1 MTTNPTEHTQHVP
14 SSDTDSPP
22 QTRTAQALRSLV
34 ADNMGKLEG
43 HAEAAAPGRLNR
55 PLLKAL
61 GDELLPHLF
70 PSSVGGVHDNA
81 VSSTELCV
89 LREEL
94 GRRMP
99 AAETTL
105 ALQGL
110 GAYPILFQGRPE
122 IVQEWLPKVVNG
134 TAAAAFALTETD
146 AGSDAAAISMS
157 ATKDGDG
164 WRLSGKKVF
173 ISNAPDADI
182 YTIFARTD
190 PDAGARGVTAF
201 AVPGGLKGMSGQPY
215 DMVAPHV
222 IGELELDNVFVPD
235 SYVLGEVNRGFRVAM
250 GTLDLFRPSVGAYAI
265 GMAQAALDAAVLHT
279 TNRKAFGGRLRDL
292 QAVEHKI
299 ADMALGVEA
308 ARLLVFSA
316 AECYDT
322 GSEGLTKK
330 SAMAKLFATETAQRV
345 VDDAVQLH
353 GAVALRKGHLL
364 EELYREVRAPRIYEG
379 TSEVQRSIIAKA
391 VYAGN

>member
-1 MTTNPTEHTQHVP
+1 MASDPSPTSNDSSSGSSHA
-14 SSDTDSPP
+14 SSDASSD
-22 QTRTAQALRSLV
+22 LRQLV
-34 ADNMGKLEG
+34 ADNIENLQSLSG
-43 HAEAAAPGRLNR
+43 AAPEGRLNR
-55 PLLKAL
+55 PLLAAL
-61 GDELLPHLF
+61 GEQLLPHLF
-70 PSSVGGVHDNA
+70 PSAVGGVHDNA

-94 GRRMP
+94 GRLMP

-110 GAYPILFQGRPE
+110 GAYPILFEGSDE
-122 IVQEWLPKVVNG
+122 VVQEWLPKVANG
-134 TAAAAFALTETD
+134 TAAAAFALTETE
-146 AGSDAAAISMS
+146 AGSDAANISMT
-157 ATKDGDG
+157 ATRDGDG

-182 YTIFARTD
+182 YTVFARTD

-201 AVPGGLKGMSGQPY
+201 AVPGNLDGVGGEAY

-222 IGELELDNVFVPD
+222 IGELVLDNVFVED
-235 SYVLGEVNRGFRVAM
+235 RYVLGEINRGFRVAM
-250 GTLDLFRPSVGAYAI
+250 GTLDLFRPSVGAYVI
-265 GMAQAALDAAVLHT
+265 GMAQCALDATVQY
-279 TNRKAFGGRLRDL
+279 TNDRKAFGGRLRDL

-299 ADMALGVEA
+299 ADMALGIEA

-316 AECYDT
+316 ATCYDS
-322 GSEGLTKK
+322 GADGLTKK

-345 VDDAVQLH
+345 IDDAVQLH

-379 TSEVQRSIIAKA
+379 ASEVQRSIIARA
-391 VYAGN
+391 VYGTR

>member
-1 MTTNPTEHTQHVP
+1 MITSQESNL
-14 SSDTDSPP
+14 
-22 QTRTAQALRSLV
+22 QALV
-34 ADNMGKLEG
+34 ATNIDNLR
-43 HAEAAAPGRLNR
+43 ALANSAPEGRLNR
-55 PLLKAL
+55 PLLAAL
-61 GDELLPHLF
+61 GKELLPHLF

-81 VSSTELCV
+81 VSSTELCI

-94 GRRMP
+94 GRLMP

-110 GAYPILFQGRPE
+110 GAYPILFEGSDQV
-122 IVQEWLPKVVNG
+122 VQEWLPKVANG
-134 TAAAAFALTETD
+134 TAAAAFALTETE
-146 AGSDAAAISMS
+146 AGSDAAAITMS
-157 ATKDGDG
+157 ATRDGDG

-190 PDAGARGVTAF
+190 PDAGSRGVTAF
-201 AVPGGLKGMSGQPY
+201 AVPGGLEGMSGQAY

-222 IGELELDNVFVPD
+222 IGELILDNVFVPN
-235 SYVLGEVNRGFRVAM
+235 SHVLGEVNRGFRVAM
-250 GTLDLFRPSVGAYAI
+250 GTLDLFRPSVGAYAV
-265 GMAQAALDAAVLHT
+265 GMAQAALDATVSYTDH
-279 TNRKAFGGRLRDL
+279 RRAFGGRLRDL

-299 ADMALGVEA
+299 ADMALGIEA
-308 ARLLVFSA
+308 ARLLVRSA
-316 AECYDT
+316 AACYDT
-322 GSEGLTKK
+322 GEDGLTKK

-353 GAVALRKGHLL
+353 GAIALRKGHVL

-379 TSEVQRSIIAKA
+379 TSEVQRSIISRA
-391 VYAGN
+391 VYAQLQDLVT

>member
-1 MTTNPTEHTQHVP
+1 MTSDAHTNTSDGPSNCSP
-14 SSDTDSPP
+14 DASSDLRQLIAGNIDK
-22 QTRTAQALRSLV
+22 LRSL
-34 ADNMGKLEG
+34 AD
-43 HAEAAAPGRLNR
+43 AAPEGRLNR
-55 PLLKAL
+55 PLLAAL
-61 GDELLPHLF
+61 GEELLPHLF
-70 PSSVGGVHDNA
+70 PSAVGGVHDDA

-94 GRRMP
+94 GRLMP

-110 GAYPILFQGRPE
+110 GAYPILFEGTDE
-122 IVQEWLPKVVNG
+122 VVQEWLPKVANG
-134 TAAAAFALTETD
+134 TAAAAFALTESE
-146 AGSDAAAISMS
+146 AGSDAAAIAMS
-157 ATKDGDG
+157 ATRDGDG

-182 YTIFARTD
+182 YTVFARTD

-201 AVPGGLKGMSGQPY
+201 AVPGNLEGVGGEAY

-222 IGELELDNVFVPD
+222 IGELVLDNVFVED
-235 SYVLGEVNRGFRVAM
+235 RYVLGEINRGFRVAM
-250 GTLDLFRPSVGAYAI
+250 GTLDLFRPSVGAYVI
-265 GMAQAALDAAVLHT
+265 GMAQCALDATAQY
-279 TNRKAFGGRLRDL
+279 TNDRKAFGGRLRDL

-299 ADMALGVEA
+299 ADMALGIEA

-316 AECYDT
+316 ANCYDT
-322 GSEGLTKK
+322 GAEGLTKK

-345 VDDAVQLH
+345 IDDAVQLH

-379 TSEVQRSIIAKA
+379 TSEVQRSIIARA
-391 VYAGN
+391 VYGTR